1 MSRSKWK
8 GFFVNKNILKN
19 FLLLK
24 KKNKK
29 NIIIL
34 THSRNSVILKEFIG
48 LHFKVYNGKRYFN
61 VFVTEQLIG
70 FKLGE
75 YSYTR
80 RLSKNIHMA
89 KKKILK
95 KKK

>member
-19 FLLLK
+19 FLK

-29 NIIIL
+29 NVIIS

-48 LHFKVYNGKRYFN
+48 LHFKVYNGKRFFN
-61 VFVTEQLIG
+61 VFITEQLVG
-70 FKLGE
+70 FKFGE

-80 RLSKNIHMA
+80 KLSKNIHLA